1 MGQGEIGPGRPRRL
15 FVALG
20 PDWGRHPSSLGH
32 LMRIVART
40 EPVVWINSI
49 AQRSPR
55 LTLQD
60 FRRLTEKLWAGL
72 QPRARDAHE
81 DGVVVLHPRVFPYHQ
96 YGAIRLLNGQLL
108 GRQLRPVLSR
118 IKPESLVVVST
129 NPAAIGLIERL
140 NPDLSC
146 YFCMDDYAKM
156 SDSDAHLI
164 ETCEQLMLRRADC
177 IFATSR
183 TLCTLKSMPGRPALH
198 LPQGVDADH
207 FAAPAPAPKV
217 IADLPR
223 PIIGFHGIVGARVD
237 LDLIEQIAI
246 SFPTASVV
254 TVGKVEVNLSRL
266 RRHPNFRAF
275 DAVPYADLP
284 RWIQAFD
291 IGLVA
296 YRRDGHTRSVNPL
309 KLLEYLALG
318 IPVVADDL
326 PELAA
331 HRGHIVAASSRAA
344 YLAAVKRLI
353 ERYPFPDSE
362 RAERISYARA
372 NTWEHRAKQFLAAC
386 DTLWQ
391 KKQEHAPH
399 RRVSVGS

>member
-1 MGQGEIGPGRPRRL
+1 MGKGEIGTDRPRRL

-32 LMRIVART
+32 LMRVVART

-55 LTLQD
+55 LTRQD
-60 FRRLTEKLWAGL
+60 FRRLSEKLWAGL
-72 QPRARDAHE
+72 QPRARCERE
-81 DGVVVLHPRVFPYHQ
+81 DRVVVLHPRVLPYHQ
-96 YGAIRLLNGQLL
+96 YGVVRFLNGRLL
-108 GRQLRPVLSR
+108 GRQLRPVLSH
-118 IKPESLVVVST
+118 IKPKSLVLVST
-129 NPAAIGLIERL
+129 NPAAIALIECL
-140 NPDLSC
+140 HPDLSC

-156 SDSDAHLI
+156 SDSDTHLI
-164 ETCEQLMLRRADC
+164 ETCEALMLQRADC
-177 IFATSR
+177 VFATSR
-183 TLCTLKSMPGRPALH
+183 TLCTLKSTPGRPAVH

-207 FAAPAPAPKV
+207 FATPAPAPKV

-237 LDLIEQIAI
+237 LDLIEQIAV
-246 SFPTASVV
+246 SFPMASVV
-254 TVGKVEVNLSRL
+254 TVGKIEVNLSRL
-266 RRHPNFRAF
+266 RRHRNFRAF

-284 RWIQAFD
+284 RWIQSFD

-318 IPVVADDL
+318 IPVVSDDL
-326 PELAA
+326 PELEA
-331 HRGHIVAASSRAA
+331 HRGHIVTASSRVA
-344 YLAAVKRLI
+344 YLGAVKRLI
-353 ERYPFPDSE
+353 DRYPFPDSE
-362 RAERISYARA
+362 RLERMSYARS
-372 NTWEHRAKQFLAAC
+372 NTWRHRAEQFLAIC

-391 KKQEHAPH
+391 KKQEDTPL
-399 RRVSVGS
+399 RRLSVGS